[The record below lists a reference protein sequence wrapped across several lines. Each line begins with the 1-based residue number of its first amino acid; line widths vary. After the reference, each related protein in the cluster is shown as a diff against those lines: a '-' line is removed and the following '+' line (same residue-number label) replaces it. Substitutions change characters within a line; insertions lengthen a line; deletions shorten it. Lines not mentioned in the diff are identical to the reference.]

1 MINPY
6 AVLIAVCVFLA
17 SVAGAYIYG
26 RIDGKELAEAAAARE
41 QAVAEKAASEATKAA
56 VEAIG
61 KIRNETRIV
70 QGRVEREIQTR
81 TVYADCA
88 HDDRMLGDI
97 NQAITG
103 RPNAGPASGVP
114 ASGAAK

>member
-6 AVLIAVCVFLA
+6 AILIAVSVFLA

-61 KIRNETRIV
+61 KIRSETRIV

-88 HDDRMLGDI
+88 HDERMLGDI

-103 RPNAGPASGVP
+103 RPNAGPNTGVP
-114 ASGAAK
+114 ASSATK